1 MKKIFLISILLG
13 SAMLMA
19 NSSAERKKTM
29 QSLEV
34 SMAFIQKG
42 FLYNH
47 RGKIEKGVN
56 TLREALKNI
65 NSFVIENDKNVKF
78 NAKEYAVTETKALD
92 LMASRI
98 LDGFDKGKKEAVL
111 VDFQQMLKMCNL
123 SCSCKKMVNFR
134 ENYH

>member
-1 MKKIFLISILLG
+1 
-13 SAMLMA
+13 MA
-19 NSSAERKKTM
+19 NSSVEIKKTM

-47 RGKIEKGVN
+47 RGRIEKGID

-65 NSFVIENDKNVKF
+65 DSFVIENDKNIKF

-98 LDGFDKGKKEAVL
+98 LDGFDKGKKEEVL
-111 VDFQQMLKMCNL
+111 VDFQQMLNRCVTCHAL
-123 SCSCKKMVNFR
+123 VR
-134 ENYH
+134 RW

>member
-1 MKKIFLISILLG
+1 MKKIFLVSILLG
-13 SAMLMA
+13 STMLMA
-19 NSSAERKKTM
+19 NSSVEIKKTM

-47 RGKIEKGVN
+47 RGRIEKGID

-65 NSFVIENDKNVKF
+65 DSFVIENDKNVKF
-78 NAKEYAVTETKALD
+78 NAKAYAVTETKALD

-111 VDFQQMLKMCNL
+111 VDFQQMLNRCVTCHAL
-123 SCSCKKMVNFR
+123 VR
-134 ENYH
+134 RW

>member
-1 MKKIFLISILLG
+1 MKKIFLVSILLG
-13 SAMLMA
+13 STMLMA
-19 NSSAERKKTM
+19 NSSVEIKKTM

-47 RGKIEKGVN
+47 RGRIEKGID

-65 NSFVIENDKNVKF
+65 DSFVIENDKNVKF

-111 VDFQQMLKMCNL
+111 VDFQQMLNRCVTCHAL
-123 SCSCKKMVNFR
+123 VR
-134 ENYH
+134 RW